1 MLSNNNSNPV
11 FNYLL
16 KYIIV
21 GDSGVGKS
29 NLLLRFVYD
38 KFKKDHE
45 VTIGVEFG
53 AKSINVN
60 KKSYKI
66 QIWDTAGQEQ
76 FRSITRAYYKSAAC
90 GFLVYDITNKDSF
103 INVQNWI
110 DECKSQCPST
120 ITLFLIG
127 NKTDLNENRVV
138 SYEEGENLA
147 KSNDMKFYETS
158 AKENYNVFEVF
169 SVSAQDIAVKIDK
182 NYYDISS
189 EVSYLLFINN

>member
-1 MLSNNNSNPV
+1 MISSNNSNPV
-11 FNYLL
+11 YNYLL

-53 AKSINVN
+53 AKNLNIN

-103 INVQNWI
+103 INVQTWI

-127 NKTDLNENRVV
+127 NKTDLNDNRAVT
-138 SYEEGENLA
+138 YEEGENLA
-147 KSNDMKFYETS
+147 KLNDMKFFETS
-158 AKENYNVFEVF
+158 AKENFNINEVF
-169 SVSAQDIAVKIDK
+169 NTSAQDIASKIDK

-189 EVSYLLFINN
+189 EVRYSILI